1 MTSLMAKIQLKL
13 MFWRQNKMNDLV
25 MEIKNQIMT
34 AVKASVDTICAD
46 LEDAQKEAVKA
57 VEIEIEVPK
66 EKDHGDFSVNT
77 AMKLT
82 KILRK
87 NPRETAQSIVESM
100 VFENTYIER
109 AEIAGPGFINFYLKS
124 NWLFDGLKLA
134 LDMGAN
140 YGKTNV
146 GKGKKVMVEF
156 VSANPTG
163 PMHMGNARGGALGDG
178 LASVLEWAGY
188 DVTREFYINDAGA
201 QIEKFGKS
209 LEARYIQLI
218 KGEDAIEFPEDGY
231 QGNDIRVHAA
241 NYIEEY
247 GDKLIDTDSE
257 TRRKALVDYA
267 LPINIENLKKDLA
280 QYRIN
285 YDIWFPESTIH
296 ANGEVAETIN
306 LLKEAGLT
314 YEKDGAV
321 WIKTTEFGDEKDE
334 VLIRANGIPT
344 YFAVDIAYHR
354 NKFLMRGFDKVIN
367 IWGADHHGHVARMKG
382 AMQALGINPDKLEI
396 IIMQLVR
403 LMKNGDVARMSKRT
417 GEMITLSDLIDEI
430 GVDAAR
436 FFFNLRQAGSHLEF
450 DMDLAVA
457 QNSDNPV
464 FYVQYAHARIASIL
478 RSLAAENITPSNDAN
493 LSLLT
498 EKEETELITKIVSLP
513 QEIAMCANSMEPSKL
528 TRYALDLAALFHSF
542 YNSCRVKCEDEK
554 LMQARLILIYVTK
567 QVIEN
572 VLSILKIDAPDE
584 M

>member
-1 MTSLMAKIQLKL
+1 
-13 MFWRQNKMNDLV
+13 MNDLV
-25 MEIKNQIMT
+25 MEIKNQIKN
-34 AVKASVDTICAD
+34 AVSASVESMCAELD
-46 LEDAQKEAVKA
+46 EAQKSAVAA

-66 EKDHGDFSVNT
+66 EKDHGDFSINT

-82 KILRK
+82 KLLRK
-87 NPRETAQSIVESM
+87 NPRETAQKIVDGIN
-100 VFENTYIER
+100 FENTYIER
-109 AEIAGPGFINFYLKS
+109 AEIAGPGFINFYLKNS
-124 NWLFDGLKLA
+124 WLCDGLKLA
-134 LDMGAN
+134 LDMGADF
-140 YGKTNV
+140 GKTNV
-146 GKGKKVMVEF
+146 GIGKKVMVEF

-218 KGEDAIEFPEDGY
+218 KGDDAIEFPEDGY
-231 QGNDIRVHAA
+231 QGNDIRVHAK
-241 NYIEEY
+241 NYLDKY
-247 GDKLIDTDSE
+247 GDKLINEDSE
-257 TRRKALVDYA
+257 TIRKTLVEYA

-280 QYRIN
+280 NYRIN
-285 YDIWFPESTIH
+285 YDVWFPESTIH
-296 ANGEVAETIN
+296 ANGEVAETIE
-306 LLKEAGLT
+306 LLKEANLT

-354 NKFLMRGFDKVIN
+354 NKFLKRGFDKVIN

-478 RSLAAENITPSNDAN
+478 RSLAQEGITPDTSAD

-498 EKEETELITKIVSLP
+498 QDEEIELITKIVSLP

-542 YNSCRVKCEDEK
+542 YNSCRVKCDDEK
-554 LMQARLILIYVTK
+554 LMNARLILIAVTK
-567 QVIEN
+567 QIIEN